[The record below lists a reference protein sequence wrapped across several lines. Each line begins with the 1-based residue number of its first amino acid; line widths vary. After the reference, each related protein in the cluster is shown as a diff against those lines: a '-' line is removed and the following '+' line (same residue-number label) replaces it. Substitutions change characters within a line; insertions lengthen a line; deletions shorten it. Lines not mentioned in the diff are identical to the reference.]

1 MRKIA
6 LLAGALALVAGTT
19 ACGSTAES
27 GQAGETP
34 ALFGNAQELVLAS
47 SGKTSQAQTAKF
59 TLTGSVAGQTLNAGG
74 EGRFTGPSPA
84 MTMTMT
90 VAGQSQEMR
99 VVDKVLYL
107 KLPPEQ
113 AAQAVEGGKPWAKV
127 PEDSEAGKAIGA
139 SMDQAAQGDPTQILD
154 QIQQAGTITRS
165 EQTTLDGQPV
175 SHYWVNLDVAKATGT
190 LNTGE
195 LPPEVLDKLKNSGA
209 VIPVEI
215 WLNSDQLP
223 VQVTQDL
230 TQVMQAAGAPAGA
243 QSATMTMKYRDW
255 GAPVDVTAPPADQV
269 GELKTAA

>member
-19 ACGSTAES
+19 ACGSTADS
-27 GQAGETP
+27 GQAGEAPT
-34 ALFGNAQELVLAS
+34 LFGNAQELVLAS

-59 TLTGSVAGQTLNAGG
+59 TITGSVAGETLDANS

-84 MTMTMT
+84 MSMTMT

-99 VVDKVLYL
+99 VVDRVLYL

-127 PEDSEAGKAIGA
+127 PEDSEVGKAIGA
-139 SMDQAAQGDPTQILD
+139 SMDQAAQGDPTQILE

-215 WLNSDQLP
+215 WLDSDQLP

-230 TQVMQAAGAPAGA
+230 TQVMQAAGAPAVRR
-243 QSATMTMKYRDW
+243 TPR
-255 GAPVDVTAPPADQV
+255 
-269 GELKTAA
+269 

>member
-19 ACGSTAES
+19 ACGSTTDS
-27 GQAGETP
+27 GQANEP
-34 ALFGNAQELVLAS
+34 PKLFGTAQELVLAS
-47 SGKTSQAQTAKF
+47 SGKADQVQTAKF
-59 TLTGSVAGQTLNAGG
+59 TLTGTVAGQRLDASG

-84 MTMTMT
+84 MTMTMNA
-90 VAGQSQEMR
+90 AGQSQEMR

-113 AAQAVEGGKPWAKV
+113 AAQAVEGGKPWAKI

-139 SMDQAAQGDPTQILD
+139 SMDQAAQGDPTQMLE

-165 EQTTLDGQPV
+165 EQTTLDGQQV
-175 SHYWVNLDVAKATGT
+175 SHYWVDIDVAKATGS
-190 LNTGE
+190 LKMGE

-209 VIPVEI
+209 VLPMEV
-215 WLNSDQLP
+215 WLNADQLP

-230 TQVMQAAGAPAGA
+230 TPLMQAAGAPAEA
-243 QSATMTMKYRDW
+243 QHATMTMKYRDW
-255 GAPVDVTAPPADQV
+255 GAPVNVTAPPADQV
-269 GELKTAA
+269 GDLKTVG